1 MLKVALTAVVAA
13 VAALQVDSAVAQ
25 QAFNNAPKLSV
36 PGGGGVER
44 LGDAMVI
51 NGRPVTIDHIVISL
65 PAADVVHHYRK
76 ALDEK
81 SSGKIVEYR
90 LKGDRILGRRIGEHF
105 VTVRV
110 QTARNG
116 TSEAWVMTTVLQPPV
131 AADAALPSHLALPAG
146 SRLLSN
152 VETVDGER
160 RAYTVIATAD
170 AAMSATQDFVK
181 RNLSDRGFSLVASDG
196 SSVDPSRRVMLFQ
209 RGTED
214 VMVTIADGP
223 KGRTLVFN
231 ASAPK

>member
-1 MLKVALTAVVAA
+1 
-13 VAALQVDSAVAQ
+13 
-25 QAFNNAPKLSV
+25 
-36 PGGGGVER
+36 
-44 LGDAMVI
+44 
-51 NGRPVTIDHIVISL
+51 
-65 PAADVVHHYRK
+65 
-76 ALDEK
+76 
-81 SSGKIVEYR
+81 
-90 LKGDRILGRRIGEHF
+90 
-105 VTVRV
+105 
-110 QTARNG
+110 
-116 TSEAWVMTTVLQPPV
+116 V

-152 VETVDGER
+152 VETVDGGR

-214 VMVTIADGP
+214 VMVTVADGP

-231 ASAPK
+231 ASGPK